1 MTDTKNIYWKLICR
15 KTMPCSAQAPS
26 LNQESPQTQN
36 YTMNTS
42 IIKGQWNIIKGR
54 LQKSYATLTDDDL
67 AYQEGQES
75 ELLGRLQQALGKTAD
90 EMRAII
96 EKHSL

>member
-1 MTDTKNIYWKLICR
+1 MTDAKNIYWKLIYR
-15 KTMPCSAQAPS
+15 KSVPSSAGATFP
-26 LNQESPQTQN
+26 NQDLPQTQN

-54 LQKSYATLTDDDL
+54 LQKSYAALTDDDL
-67 AYQEGQES
+67 AYEEGQES
-75 ELLGRLQQALGKTAD
+75 ELLGRLQKALGKTAD